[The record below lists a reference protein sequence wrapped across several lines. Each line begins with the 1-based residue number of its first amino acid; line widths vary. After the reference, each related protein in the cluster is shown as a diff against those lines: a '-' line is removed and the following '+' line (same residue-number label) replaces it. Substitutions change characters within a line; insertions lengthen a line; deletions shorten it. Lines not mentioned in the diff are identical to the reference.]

1 MCIYVHRYV
10 YILWGTAIHIMF
22 AGAKSICNKTHDLFK
37 GAKSLLAKQ
46 RPLWTLGPK
55 AWEA

>member
-1 MCIYVHRYV
+1 MCIYL
-10 YILWGTAIHIMF
+10 ITAIHIMF
-22 AGAKSICNKTHDLFK
+22 AGAKSICNKAHDLFK

-55 AWEA
+55 GGVEA

>member
-1 MCIYVHRYV
+1 MYIHSIYLIR
-10 YILWGTAIHIMF
+10 GTAIHIMF
-22 AGAKSICNKTHDLFK
+22 AGAKRVCNSAHDLFK

-55 AWEA
+55 GLEA

>member
-1 MCIYVHRYV
+1 MCIYL
-10 YILWGTAIHIMF
+10 IWGTAIHIMF
-22 AGAKSICNKTHDLFK
+22 AGAKSICNRAHDLFK

-55 AWEA
+55 GLEA